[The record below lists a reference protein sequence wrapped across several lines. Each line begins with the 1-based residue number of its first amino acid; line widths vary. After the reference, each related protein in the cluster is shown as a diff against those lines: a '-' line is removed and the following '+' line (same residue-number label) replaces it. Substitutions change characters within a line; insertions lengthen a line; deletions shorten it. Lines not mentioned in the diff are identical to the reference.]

1 MRPQFPTFTVKPTVL
16 LKLFMIA
23 GVTVAALTGCGRGP
37 APASS
42 SAGPALQVKTA
53 RAILATEPRFES
65 VAGTVHS
72 LARAQVSTKITGRIA
87 QAEFVLG
94 QTIAVGEP
102 LVMLAAD
109 ELNARVDQ
117 AQAALDQ
124 AENDHTREATLLS
137 KGAATTDSVR
147 SLAERRRMAGAA
159 LAEAKAML
167 GYTRVTAPFNGVITR
182 KFVNAGDLA
191 SAGTP
196 LFELEGIDQLRAEVE
211 VPESLATIALGAS
224 LTMLTGERRITG
236 TLAEFSPASDP
247 LSRTRLAKVSLPD
260 NVSVHQGQFIRVF
273 WPAGENAL
281 LTVPTNAI
289 GTFGQMEQVFVV
301 KDGKA
306 VLRLVKTGLHDGS
319 RVQIL
324 AGLDANE
331 TVILDAP
338 ASLHD
343 GQAVTFQP

>member
-16 LKLFMIA
+16 LKLFMTA
-23 GVTVAALTGCGRGP
+23 GVTIAALTGCGRGP

-42 SAGPALQVKTA
+42 SAEPAIQVKTA

-72 LARAQVSTKITGRIA
+72 LARAQVSTKITGRVA

-137 KGAATTDSVR
+137 RGAATTDSVR
-147 SLAERRRMAGAA
+147 SLDERRRMAGAA

-211 VPESLATIALGAS
+211 VPESLATIAPGAS

-301 KDGKA
+301 TDGKA

-343 GQAVTFQP
+343 GQAVTIQP

>member
-1 MRPQFPTFTVKPTVL
+1 MT
-16 LKLFMIA
+16 A
-23 GVTVAALTGCGRGP
+23 GVTIAALTGCGRGP

-42 SAGPALQVKTA
+42 SAEPALQVKTA

-72 LARAQVSTKITGRIA
+72 LARAQVSTKITGRVA

-137 KGAATTDSVR
+137 RGAATTDSVR
-147 SLAERRRMAGAA
+147 SLDERRRMAGAA

-211 VPESLATIALGAS
+211 VPESLATIAPGAS

-301 KDGKA
+301 TDGKA

-343 GQAVTFQP
+343 GQAVTIQP

>member
-16 LKLFMIA
+16 LKLFMTA
-23 GVTVAALTGCGRGP
+23 GVTIAALTGCGRGP

-42 SAGPALQVKTA
+42 SAEPALQVKTA

-72 LARAQVSTKITGRIA
+72 LARAQVSTKITGRVA

-137 KGAATTDSVR
+137 RGAATTDSVR
-147 SLAERRRMAGAA
+147 SLDERRRMAGAA

-211 VPESLATIALGAS
+211 VPESLATIAPGAS

-289 GTFGQMEQVFVV
+289 GTFGQMDQVFVV
-301 KDGKA
+301 TDGKA

-343 GQAVTFQP
+343 GQAVTIQP